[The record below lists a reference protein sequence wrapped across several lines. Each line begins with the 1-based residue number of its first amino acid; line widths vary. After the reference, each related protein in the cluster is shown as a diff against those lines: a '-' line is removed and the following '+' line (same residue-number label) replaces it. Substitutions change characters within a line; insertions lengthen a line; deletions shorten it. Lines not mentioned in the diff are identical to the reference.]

1 MSFYSSPTLLS
12 RSSLTNFTQK
22 DPIEWTLFKVSTGDL
37 LETQVIAMTNE
48 DVTKVNVAIQKHL
61 DIFSER
67 FVKGK
72 FKGIEFK
79 MYEGSKVLLNEN
91 QYKTLLPDIEEGGA
105 PVYNGN
111 IGMVKKIAKDYMIID
126 FAGIGEVGI
135 ESEKAFGSSIGSKG
149 FLISSN
155 RCKPSS
161 VLCQ

>member
-1 MSFYSSPTLLS
+1 M
-12 RSSLTNFTQK
+12 
-22 DPIEWTLFKVSTGDL
+22 STGDL

-67 FVKGK
+67 FFKGK

-91 QYKTLLPDIEEGGA
+91 QYNLLPDGEERGA